1 MEKLWRLKKKKNNSE
16 EEKKKKEKR
25 KSQEVHYT
33 GGNVCFA
40 TTDDDEK
47 RYKSSFNEQD
57 KRFTHLCATVTGREM
72 SKQTTEPSPGSSRV
86 RET

>member
-1 MEKLWRLKKKKNNSE
+1 MEKLWRLKKKQQQGG
-16 EEKKKKEKR
+16 KKKK

-72 SKQTTEPSPGSSRV
+72 SKQLENPRWAHPA
-86 RET
+86 